1 MRLGKKFWKLALGIA
16 GWAGIIVCLTT
27 VTFSWFAV
35 NNNLTP
41 GSTVS
46 TKAVSTSAKV
56 YQDNSHS
63 NDDSYATSPTSD
75 AAGTLSYDH
84 AKGGRAVDYFIEMG
98 GSTLQMYENSNNN
111 DDRAAYFNIK
121 FSSAWRIRD
130 AAGNSYGFDAI
141 HPDCPMKSHFSASG
155 SDISSYS
162 SYCDVYFNSSNLI
175 WITAHSEVTVSD
187 ELGAQTGYYIVG
199 DSDDPASSLYGHD
212 SIVDAEHAIPM
223 YVNAAANTTDLAFY
237 AGLRLSEDDT
247 FSVVSGDTLAEYTAI
262 EAGVDNLLNSASYFT
277 ASSGVFTC
285 KSLGYYSVALTQNS
299 TVFVNEWDGYEVDG
313 TTPYTVKDSG
323 GTTLNSA
330 PAGIG
335 RPTRKAAATF
345 DNTKLNYIGFQ
356 MTNYD
361 AYGYYWIHIWGGA
374 SDTTWPGRYLGY
386 QFGTDY
392 VLWFD
397 ASAYV
402 GWTGVKIT
410 RRSSSSTNST
420 EWAATA
426 NIEYSANTKNFYK
439 VTWTDG
445 SSTLGHS
452 EERRST
458 IQEYYV
464 KDGVVEGSAN
474 ATGYCWNSDSYTPA
488 SGATPTLSG
497 YTFKGWFTDSACISS
512 WESGTNV
519 AHDRNLYA
527 KFVTSKTV
535 SFSGYKMDTSVTV
548 SSVKPA
554 QSVDYGSTFTFP
566 AMPTPP
572 TGYKL
577 YDSKWHISTSSSST
591 SYAVGATSPSITGAT
606 TYYVLYEK
614 LPECTITYYKTI
626 DGAVSGSAIDT
637 VTAYQTA
644 SYTTRALPANVTGY
658 TRASSWNTAPDGSG
672 TSYSASSSITVPSQS
687 TLTLYACFTT
697 KNYSYYLTGSAKG
710 NWGTG
715 SGAIS
720 MTATHAATSVTWN
733 NVSFTAGET
742 WKPYRPAYSE
752 FNSGNATWWDATTLA
767 SNSYFVDDGT
777 NDHNIKALFAGTFN
791 ISLTV
796 NTGAITITRV
806 SLSATNFPL
815 KKFTASEQAHV
826 SASSVA
832 GQAAQFTYGTV
843 TFARGVEYFVRGP
856 STSYAWG
863 YNNLNA
869 AAQAYFDTGT
879 YDADYGSNVI
889 YAMQAKVSFTA
900 TVGFN
905 FDSNTIT
912 MSGFAITS
920 TYSIY
925 EDGDGDGSGYASI
938 ATGAPSGTTV
948 TFTNVTLNSGDN
960 WYVAIEGSN
969 RHAGYAQMPANI
981 TMLDTSAAKSTYFYQ
996 SSNGGVN
1003 ISTGWG
1009 GTYTIVCNALTGQIT
1024 SVACTALS
1032 QSDMVIVASRHGS
1045 ITSFDSLSSNVWT
1058 YSSNLHLYLGETLHL
1073 KNNNTKTTSGG
1084 ISCERDYLT
1093 TNDLSITYE
1102 SGLDKYFK
1110 IDSGK
1115 LKARVDLTINFT
1127 FTLNK
1132 ANTAGT
1138 LHITSATENTDVSFN
1153 HARDAGIYI
1162 EFADNSSFEDS
1173 TLILMHTTSGVDIDG
1188 NTYRAQEAPT
1198 YTTSSTTYMRIVVT
1212 HSNSTGSTPSGSA
1225 AIRAA
1230 TETYYYTQRAGHT
1243 HSGFADGSGYIA
1255 VSIVGTWTISL
1266 QQDYKIVI
1274 ENFSGAQTSSVEHNV
1289 PYYLLGQGMPGSEL
1303 RDNDFTIPG
1312 GEQLWTYGG
1321 NSSTLPCYVGKY
1333 GSNTSSSNY
1342 VGTGISLKAGDTF
1355 ALSNAAGLLTSF
1367 ASASSDVSI
1376 NNSTHIVTVNTSA
1389 TYRIYLTGSIGSE
1402 TIHIE
1407 KVSNGS
1413 SWTRDGNQVGGLTV
1427 LESNGASLTFG
1438 GNLDYSLLDAYG
1450 SKGYSFVVELTHTS
1464 AASGTMAYQVTNGNG
1479 FAITVDKSDNAY
1491 ATNLSYSNSQS
1502 IAGGANNTALSRSIS
1517 IGNNAT
1523 CLRITIPPEAIYA
1536 MLSSG
1541 SYSFSVTIA
1550 CQFQEAAIS

>member
-1 MRLGKKFWKLALGIA
+1 MI
-16 GWAGIIVCLTT
+16 
-27 VTFSWFAV
+27 
-35 NNNLTP
+35 
-41 GSTVS
+41 
-46 TKAVSTSAKV
+46 KV
-56 YQDNSHS
+56 
-63 NDDSYATSPTSD
+63 
-75 AAGTLSYDH
+75 
-84 AKGGRAVDYFIEMG
+84 V
-98 GSTLQMYENSNNN
+98 
-111 DDRAAYFNIK
+111 
-121 FSSAWRIRD
+121 
-130 AAGNSYGFDAI
+130 
-141 HPDCPMKSHFSASG
+141 
-155 SDISSYS
+155 
-162 SYCDVYFNSSNLI
+162 
-175 WITAHSEVTVSD
+175 
-187 ELGAQTGYYIVG
+187 
-199 DSDDPASSLYGHD
+199 
-212 SIVDAEHAIPM
+212 
-223 YVNAAANTTDLAFY
+223 NTT
-237 AGLRLSEDDT
+237 
-247 FSVVSGDTLAEYTAI
+247 I
-262 EAGVDNLLNSASYFT
+262 
-277 ASSGVFTC
+277 
-285 KSLGYYSVALTQNS
+285 
-299 TVFVNEWDGYEVDG
+299 
-313 TTPYTVKDSG
+313 TT
-323 GTTLNSA
+323 
-330 PAGIG
+330 
-335 RPTRKAAATF
+335 ATF
-345 DNTKLNYIGFQ
+345 
-356 MTNYD
+356 
-361 AYGYYWIHIWGGA
+361 
-374 SDTTWPGRYLGY
+374 
-386 QFGTDY
+386 
-392 VLWFD
+392 
-397 ASAYV
+397 
-402 GWTGVKIT
+402 
-410 RRSSSSTNST
+410 
-420 EWAATA
+420 
-426 NIEYSANTKNFYK
+426 
-439 VTWTDG
+439 
-445 SSTLGHS
+445 
-452 EERRST
+452 
-458 IQEYYV
+458 
-464 KDGVVEGSAN
+464 
-474 ATGYCWNSDSYTPA
+474 
-488 SGATPTLSG
+488 
-497 YTFKGWFTDSACISS
+497 
-512 WESGTNV
+512 
-519 AHDRNLYA
+519 
-527 KFVTSKTV
+527 
-535 SFSGYKMDTSVTV
+535 
-548 SSVKPA
+548 
-554 QSVDYGSTFTFP
+554 
-566 AMPTPP
+566 
-572 TGYKL
+572 
-577 YDSKWHISTSSSST
+577 
-591 SYAVGATSPSITGAT
+591 
-606 TYYVLYEK
+606 
-614 LPECTITYYKTI
+614 
-626 DGAVSGSAIDT
+626 
-637 VTAYQTA
+637 YQTVA
-644 SYTTRALPANVTGY
+644 KATRASPGAVTGY
-658 TRASSWNTAPDGSG
+658 ELAGWNTASDGSG
-672 TSYSASSSITVPSQS
+672 TTYSFGSNYTAPLGTSAID
-687 TLTLYACFTT
+687 LYAIYTAKT
-697 KNYSYYLTGSAKG
+697 YNYYLTGSAKG

-715 SGAIS
+715 SGS
-720 MTATHAATSVTWN
+720 VSTTATHAATSITWN
-733 NVSFTAGET
+733 NVSFTVGET

-752 FNSGNATWWDATTLA
+752 FNSGNATWWDATTLV
-767 SNSYFVDDGT
+767 SNSYFVDDDT

-791 ISLTV
+791 ISLTL
-796 NTGAITITRV
+796 NNGRITITRV

-815 KKFTASEQAHV
+815 KKFTASEQAHF

-856 STSYAWG
+856 SNFYAWG
-863 YNNLNA
+863 YSNLNA

-889 YAMQAKVSFTA
+889 YAMRAKVSFTA
-900 TVGFN
+900 TVSFN

-925 EDGDGDGSGYASI
+925 EDGDGDGSGYSSI
-938 ATGAPSGTTV
+938 ATGVLSGTTV

-969 RHAGYAQMPANI
+969 RHAGYAQMPDNI

-1024 SVACTALS
+1024 SVTCTALAN
-1032 QSDMVIVASRHGS
+1032 SDMVIVTSRHG
-1045 ITSFDSLSSNVWT
+1045 TASFASVSSNVWT
-1058 YSSNLHLYLGETLHL
+1058 YSSNLHLYLGETLYL
-1073 KNNNTKTTSGG
+1073 KNDNTKTTSGG
-1084 ISCERDYLT
+1084 VSCTHEYLT
-1093 TNDLSITYE
+1093 TNDLSITYG
-1102 SGLDKYFK
+1102 SDLSKYFK

-1138 LHITSATENTDVSFN
+1138 LHITSATENTNVSFN

-1162 EFADNSSFEDS
+1162 EFADNSSFADS

-1402 TIHIE
+1402 TIRIE

-1464 AASGTMAYQVTNGNG
+1464 AVSGTMTYQVTNGNG

-1523 CLRITIPPEAIYA
+1523 CLRITISPEAIYA